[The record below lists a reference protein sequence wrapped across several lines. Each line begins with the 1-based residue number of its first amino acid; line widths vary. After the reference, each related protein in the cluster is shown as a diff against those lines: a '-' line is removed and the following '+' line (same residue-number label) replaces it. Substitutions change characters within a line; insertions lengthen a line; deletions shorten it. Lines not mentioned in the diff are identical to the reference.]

1 MGFYIFTDSEP
12 FSNML
17 EIVQEISIFTT
28 AGFGQACYKSWQ
40 ESLKKVFT
48 VLLLLAKIGEV
59 IGASISKNRGEDA
72 GFSAQ
77 FRLT

>member
-1 MGFYIFTDSEP
+1 
-12 FSNML
+12 ML

-48 VLLLLAKIGEV
+48 VLLLLAKIGE
-59 IGASISKNRGEDA
+59 IIRASISKNRG
-72 GFSAQ
+72 
-77 FRLT
+77 